1 MKQTFFEKWKHRFKD
16 AWLVLTG
23 RAWVGHGN
31 PMQWRFMTPE
41 EIEKERHT
49 LISAEGNK
57 A

>member
-1 MKQTFFEKWKHRFKD
+1 MKQTFFEKWKHRIHD

-41 EIEKERHT
+41 EIEKERNA
-49 LISAEGNK
+49 LIGLQL
-57 A
+57 